1 MRVDLF
7 DFDLPEDRI
16 ALRPVRPRDSARLLM
31 VRPGQTLADRGVLD
45 LPDLLAPGDL
55 LVFNDTRVIPAALNG
70 VRPARAEGGGGDV
83 AIEVGAPWQRLR
95 LPWQS
100 VHLARVTR
108 VVGEDLLEL
117 WATADPADTSPR
129 PPMRT
134 VSILLPIG
142 ADLDALHAL
151 LAARLGLADGVV
163 TAPA

>member
-1 MRVDLF
+1 MSDT
-7 DFDLPEDRI
+7 PELT
-16 ALRPVRPRDSARLLM
+16 LRPDPLVVGRWSMVGALAVGLTLWTAIDMRTSLFAWSFAFLTIVVTAVVVAQWVRPTLFE
-31 VRPGQTLADRGVLD
+31 VRF
-45 LPDLLAPGDL
+45 GD
-55 LVFNDTRVIPAALNG
+55 A
-70 VRPARAEGGGGDV
+70 

-151 LAARLGLADGVV
+151 LAARLGLADGLV